1 MRQTAGS
8 RSTRASSPSA
18 SLKMLSETEKLQLM
32 QLQKT
37 RERIAKELKKYP
49 GADNIDY
56 DDDDIGFGATSKP
69 NSGYGKSRRTMRV
82 NLMSGSTSRPASRQ
96 DYFETIKQG
105 LDMVPVMATSG
116 SAAIGAGD
124 SKGKIK
130 LPIFKLPSID
140 TSKLESLH
148 HNKNLE
154 RAIKQGEFAV
164 QYVPYRDI
172 SSYRKAL
179 VLMIKALGKRDSEL
193 IQKHLRMTA
202 ADITDLENELKKKA
216 DTSALASTSKTP
228 RRTPK
233 TPGLTPGRSPLGR
246 EQSAFFPE
254 PATTLTM
261 PPGLDRKE
269 TVLDTLFR
277 EDPNMSVF
285 LLAKDAVMLAKRDQL
300 EKQAGDAKEAIQYN
314 KALRNITSKMDMS
327 ALGLSDSMAQYLTQ
341 GTVAAQHVPAGTQG
355 FEKLKTNVSAALG
368 GFVTAGVTHHNAVV
382 SESAAAEV
390 ALQQSPA
397 VRKIGSMPMLYAP
410 QSAQHGQPV
419 RNGAHTL
426 AAAYGRKNKVSKS
439 HRGERKSNTLRLQP
453 IHAHSNGLSQQSLFS
468 RTSATSSYAAV
479 TNSLYGGA
487 AGHSR
492 GVASASASDLTQ
504 ALMDSLRTMQMHSNM
519 VRRSCCI
526 GVCCLAFRVVLFS
539 SMGYLL
545 EPLSA
550 PHFLIVH
557 SYASRFSALHHC
569 LSPLNHVLISTHW
582 DGLHR
587 SRKASR
593 PRRT

>member
-1 MRQTAGS
+1 
-8 RSTRASSPSA
+8 
-18 SLKMLSETEKLQLM
+18 MLSETEKLQLM

-37 RERIAKELKKYP
+37 RARIAKELKKYP

-124 SKGKIK
+124 TKGKIK

-164 QYVPYRDI
+164 QYVSYRDI

-254 PATTLTM
+254 PTTTAVTLTM

-300 EKQAGDAKEAIQYN
+300 EKQAGGAKEAIQYN

-368 GFVTAGVTHHNAVV
+368 GFVTAGATHHNAVV

-410 QSAQHGQPV
+410 QSAHHGQPA

-426 AAAYGRKNKVSKS
+426 AAAYGRKNKVNKA

-453 IHAHSNGLSQQSLFS
+453 IHGHSNGLSQQSLFS
-468 RTSATSSYAAV
+468 QTSATSSYAAV

-487 AGHSR
+487 VGNSR
-492 GVASASASDLTQ
+492 GVGSASASDLTQ
-504 ALMDSLRTMQMHSNM
+504 ALMESLRTMQMHSNM
-519 VRRSCCI
+519 VCRICCTCVLC
-526 GVCCLAFRVVLFS
+526 GAALRVTVAVMIAWAAVFVGSLC
-539 SMGYLL
+539 
-545 EPLSA
+545 A
-550 PHFLIVH
+550 TILIVQL
-557 SYASRFSALHHC
+557 YASQYSAFHHYLFPPQPC
-569 LSPLNHVLISTHW
+569 PSFHSC

-587 SRKASR
+587 
-593 PRRT
+593 